1 MPQLLRTHQ
10 IKRIIEF
17 HLKGYSIRQIERLC
31 RISRNTIRDYLRKLQ
46 QDGRSLA
53 DLLHLEDQAL
63 LSIVQT
69 SPKEKNLG
77 GRVLE
82 ARYQVIEQKLGYY
95 KSELTRRGVTRQLLW

>member
-1 MPQLLRTHQ
+1 MPQPLRMHQ

-17 HLKGYSIRQIERLC
+17 HLQGHGIRQIERLC

-46 QDGRSLA
+46 QDGRSLT

-69 SPKEKNLG
+69 SPEGKNPG

-82 ARYQVIEQKLGYY
+82 EQYQVIEQNLEYY
-95 KSELTRRGVTRQLLW
+95 KYELTRGGVTRQLL